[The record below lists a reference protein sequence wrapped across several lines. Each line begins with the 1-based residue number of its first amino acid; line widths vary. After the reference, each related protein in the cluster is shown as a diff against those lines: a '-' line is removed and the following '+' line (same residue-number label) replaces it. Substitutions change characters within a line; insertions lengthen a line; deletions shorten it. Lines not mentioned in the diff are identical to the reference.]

1 MLLLNDNIVFVG
13 RLSNIMLQNVQV
25 MIICHVKVLFFTIY
39 IKFFSLLCKNMQI
52 FIDKIL
58 QMNII
63 CIFTHKW
70 MILLT
75 KKGLLKNYY

>member
-25 MIICHVKVLFFTIY
+25 MIIVMLKCFFTIY

>member
-1 MLLLNDNIVFVG
+1 MLK
-13 RLSNIMLQNVQV
+13 
-25 MIICHVKVLFFTIY
+25 CFFTIY

-52 FIDKIL
+52 FINKIL
-58 QMNII
+58 YVNII